1 MSTDPFRNQVS
12 IKCFV
17 SQTICTDIL
26 TRKYL
31 IIYSKDNLK
40 NKFDDTYAGTVMCS
54 LSFQRIN
61 EYKGDHIMTHII

>member
-1 MSTDPFRNQVS
+1 MSTDPVRNQVS
-12 IKCFV
+12 IKCVV